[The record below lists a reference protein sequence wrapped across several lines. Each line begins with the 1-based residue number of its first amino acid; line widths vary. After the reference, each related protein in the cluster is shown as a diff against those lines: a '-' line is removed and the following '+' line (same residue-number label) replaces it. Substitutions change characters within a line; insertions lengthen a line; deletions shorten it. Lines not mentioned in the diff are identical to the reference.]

1 MAIAPAICRIIAPA
15 MIAVH
20 VRMRY
25 TYRLLEPTT
34 IDCKL
39 VQLKLES
46 CLHSALVGLAPLE
59 TLVYKPDTDGYRG
72 SPNLIFRPIDS

>member
-1 MAIAPAICRIIAPA
+1 MAIAPAICSTIALA
-15 MIAVH
+15 MMTVY

-25 TYRLLEPTT
+25 IYRLLEPTT

-72 SPNLIFRPIDS
+72 FPKPHL